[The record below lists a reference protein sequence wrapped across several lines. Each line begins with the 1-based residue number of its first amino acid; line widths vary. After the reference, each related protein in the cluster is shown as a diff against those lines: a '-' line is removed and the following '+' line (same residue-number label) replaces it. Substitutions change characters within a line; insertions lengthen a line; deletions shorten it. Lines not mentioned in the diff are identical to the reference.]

1 MMKIYKIF
9 PISLAIVCFG
19 VSSLLAIDE
28 KLAQAPAPSAPL
40 QRDQIFVLHNMYGC
54 GWLDKP
60 QYDTGKEMKAK
71 VSFRHVNGRSLNTVS
86 SNFITLKAGER
97 LTVDLAKIQ
106 LWHVNLWDE
115 ENPPAPTTVN
125 DISFESLNIELRW
138 PVGATFSQTPKQPF
152 KVVEEQKY
160 PWRAPKKEAYQ
171 APEDYRGYATGG
183 IDLSKGRCLKIIK
196 DDVIING
203 DYMNPCAA
211 ILQYR
216 DEDTFVDRF

>member
-1 MMKIYKIF
+1 MLPIYKILPIALTSACLVAF
-9 PISLAIVCFG
+9 PLQ
-19 VSSLLAIDE
+19 AIDE
-28 KLAQAPAPSAPL
+28 KAPQTPAAIAPL
-40 QRDQIFVLHNMYGC
+40 QAEQTFVLHNVYGC
-54 GWLDKP
+54 WGVDRPLSGE
-60 QYDTGKEMKAK
+60 GKEMRAK

-183 IDLSKGRCLKIIK
+183 IDLSKGRYLKIIK
-196 DDVIING
+196 GDVIING